1 MASSCS
7 IDDGDPQAN
16 CVWSWSISVT
26 YLYDDSDGGEFTA
39 AAGHGWFQ
47 PIEAHTRTHT
57 TTGTPRPS

>member
-1 MASSCS
+1 MPINWACRV
-7 IDDGDPQAN
+7 GLAAAALLAA
-16 CVWSWSISVT
+16 VFSVT
-26 YLYDDSDGGEFTA
+26 CLYDDSDGGELTA